1 MVLVKQFR
9 PGNLYQ
15 HACYKKELCF
25 LNISMQYCI
34 NYHSLS
40 AVYYN
45 SIPAQDRVN
54 TIDVDKYPASLG
66 ITLELCAGIVDKSK
80 SLAEIAAEEM
90 LEECGYKIDTID
102 RLEPV
107 IQFRY

>member
-1 MVLVKQFR
+1 MSH
-9 PGNLYQ
+9 Y
-15 HACYKKELCF
+15 
-25 LNISMQYCI
+25 I
-34 NYHSLS
+34 NNHSLS

-45 SIPAQDRVN
+45 SIPAHDRLN
-54 TIDVDKYPASLG
+54 TIEVDKYPASLG